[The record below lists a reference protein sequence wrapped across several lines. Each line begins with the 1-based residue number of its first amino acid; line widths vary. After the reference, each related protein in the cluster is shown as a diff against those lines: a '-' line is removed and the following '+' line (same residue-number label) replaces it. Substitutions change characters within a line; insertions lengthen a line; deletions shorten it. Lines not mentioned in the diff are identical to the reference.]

1 MDDEIHPKRA
11 AALEQIEAQE
21 LEEVVLLDGHD
32 HAIIG
37 LVKLPNGSSVLAYS
51 TRRILDSLVADGMTE
66 GDAQEHFDF
75 NIGCPHAGPG
85 TPVFVQDERGLPL

>member
-51 TRRILDSLVADGMTE
+51 TRRILDGLVEDGME
-66 GDAQEHFDF
+66 EDEALEYFDF
-75 NIGCPHAGPG
+75 NIECLYAGPG
-85 TPVFVQDERGLPL
+85 TPVFVQDEQDFTL